1 MGKETR
7 NYGLKKWFAK
17 FCPLLLSGLFLKYR
31 FCFSAVLLVFFYFK
45 GENIPTAREDNSEKK
60 HRASP

>member
-1 MGKETR
+1 MGKETS
-7 NYGLKKWFAK
+7 NDGLKKWFAK
-17 FCPLLLSGLFLKYR
+17 FCLLLLPGLFLKHC
-31 FCFSAVLLVFFYFK
+31 FCFLAFFFFSFYFK